1 MDYNIF
7 SREADVMPI
16 HAPGR
21 HFQAYSSSGMHYDY
35 DNQDF
40 EDRIGSSPQD
50 SNYACH
56 RRDLRVA
63 NMQRFF
69 QEDPASWLELQSY
82 PMPRATYDSPYG
94 YPSIVSPIAPGA
106 QFRHDPPISYQQSLA
121 TSDNDPY
128 VDSTQG
134 PSTPP
139 NNAILSPH
147 IAPQDSHSPRLVL
160 AGLADP
166 GAGSDSSTSTPF
178 HDNNPNPF
186 ASLNTPTFT
195 AYPELQGADAEDAQT
210 DDGSSIDLPSRAN
223 RDDDEYKP
231 TRRTKSSRA
240 PKATPR
246 R

>member
-7 SREADVMPI
+7 PRETDVMPI
-16 HAPGR
+16 QAPER

-35 DNQDF
+35 DNQDS
-40 EDRIGSSPQD
+40 EDRIGTSSVVVGIAVVPHAK
-50 SNYACH
+50 S
-56 RRDLRVA
+56 
-63 NMQRFF
+63 
-69 QEDPASWLELQSY
+69 
-82 PMPRATYDSPYG
+82 

-139 NNAILSPH
+139 NNVILSPH

-166 GAGSDSSTSTPF
+166 GAGSGGFTSTPF
-178 HDNNPNPF
+178 HDNNSNPF
-186 ASLNTPTFT
+186 ASLNTPTFGANTKIQTFT
-195 AYPELQGADAEDAQT
+195 AYPELQDADAEDAQT
-210 DDGSSIDLPSRAN
+210 DDGSIDLPSRAN

-246 R
+246 RGRPRRSSS